1 MRKRARA
8 VIFDG
13 DNIILIKRT
22 KPGREDYWVFPGG
35 LVEEGENVKDALIR
49 ECKEELGI
57 KIKVGELLAK
67 KELGIYEEKY
77 LEYFYLAEK
86 TGGKLGT
93 GDGPEF
99 SEYKEKGWGTH
110 EVTALPKGE
119 IKEINLLP
127 EEIKNLVLALA
138 NRS

>member
-13 DNIILIKRT
+13 DNLILIKRT
-22 KPGREDYWVFPGG
+22 KPKHEDYWVFPGG
-35 LVEEGENVKDALIR
+35 VVEEGENVKNALIR

-57 KIKVGELLAK
+57 KIKIGELLAK
-67 KELGIYEEKY
+67 KVLDIYEEKY
-77 LEYFYLAEK
+77 LEYFYLCEK

-99 SEYKEKGWGTH
+99 SEYKDKGWGIH
-110 EVTALPKGE
+110 EPLMVNK
-119 IKEINLLP
+119 N
-127 EEIKNLVLALA
+127 EIKNLNILPEEVK
-138 NRS
+138 NKVVESIK

>member
-13 DNIILIKRT
+13 DSIILIKRT
-22 KPGREDYWVFPGG
+22 RPDREDYWVFPGG
-35 LVEEGENVKDALIR
+35 MVEEGENVKDALIR

-57 KIKVGELLAK
+57 KIKIGELMIK
-67 KELGIYEEKY
+67 KELGIHEEKF
-77 LEYFYLAEK
+77 LEYFYLCEK

-110 EVTALPKGE
+110 EPLLVAKSE
-119 IKEINLLP
+119 IMDINLLP
-127 EEIKNLVLALA
+127 PEVKNLVLEKI
-138 NRS
+138 